1 VTDLALRVDGELRR
15 RRALEPTDERRI
27 ELAACL
33 VRHGA
38 ADDALLELDGV
49 SGDAAAAL
57 RLSACKTLPPQ
68 QRSRVWADLA
78 NTAHEGRTGFD
89 LALLAG
95 EEARAEHIA
104 NATAEPDLRAEL
116 SLRRGLDAPSP
127 TPLHEAR
134 RAWLR
139 EDLDAVLKHASDGLG
154 AESSL
159 LAAAATRRRGDL
171 HAARQFLDRARAEAR
186 APMPGV
192 GLETLL
198 QHLARFRIRVRE
210 RDLLEP
216 LLLIGAP
223 NDATAWLPSMSGL
236 RRALMALDREIGP
249 FRGEI
254 LTRMV
259 SGRLRVLPHVD
270 DIRYRAASLRTL
282 LRVLDLE
289 RVLALAEEIDLP
301 HNPIVPAYT
310 AELLHWHGRY
320 DEAGAHCEE
329 AIRRD
334 PTVRWPW
341 IGLAQAHMWT
351 GNLKLAA
358 EALERV
364 GRRHPRL
371 PSLPMARGELA
382 FLSGDPGRAVT
393 FLRAAASA
401 HPTRRAVWLL
411 LIEALRANGE
421 RVEADQLSYRVEASW
436 PEAWIGDPQFQLTAL
451 RGNRSSSFVTLF
463 PEGQSALLLQG
474 PRLAP

>member
-1 VTDLALRVDGELRR
+1 
-15 RRALEPTDERRI
+15 
-27 ELAACL
+27 
-33 VRHGA
+33 
-38 ADDALLELDGV
+38 
-49 SGDAAAAL
+49 
-57 RLSACKTLPPQ
+57 
-68 QRSRVWADLA
+68 
-78 NTAHEGRTGFD
+78 
-89 LALLAG
+89 
-95 EEARAEHIA
+95 
-104 NATAEPDLRAEL
+104 
-116 SLRRGLDAPSP
+116 
-127 TPLHEAR
+127 
-134 RAWLR
+134 
-139 EDLDAVLKHASDGLG
+139 
-154 AESSL
+154 
-159 LAAAATRRRGDL
+159 
-171 HAARQFLDRARAEAR
+171 
-186 APMPGV
+186 
-192 GLETLL
+192 
-198 QHLARFRIRVRE
+198 
-210 RDLLEP
+210 
-216 LLLIGAP
+216 
-223 NDATAWLPSMSGL
+223 
-236 RRALMALDREIGP
+236 MALDREIGP